1 MDELFSR
8 QSPYSV
14 EAEQA
19 VLGSML
25 ISSACVPGV
34 IEQLKPEDFYVET
47 NRLIFDTISQMFTE
61 GRPIDPVTV
70 LDEMK
75 AAGYKNH
82 ANREYF
88 LQLIETTPSAT
99 NVEEYTGIVRGKSML
114 RELQQASSEII
125 DLTRK

>member
-82 ANREYF
+82 ANRE
-88 LQLIETTPSAT
+88 
-99 NVEEYTGIVRGKSML
+99 
-114 RELQQASSEII
+114 
-125 DLTRK
+125 